1 MSTLQVSLNSH
12 AAEIKRL
19 LRPALIFIALLW
31 VIEVIDRLFFGGS
44 LDYLGIRPR
53 QLIGLRG
60 ILFAPFLHGGF
71 NHLLANSGPLL
82 VLGLLV
88 LLRHKRS
95 FLLISILIIL
105 ISGLGT
111 WLIGPSQSVHI
122 GASGL
127 IFGYFAFI
135 VVNSWY
141 ERSFPAVVLAALVIL
156 HYGSIIW
163 GVLPAGG
170 NVSWQGHMFG
180 LIGGVVAAYYVNL
193 NGQVH

>member
-1 MSTLQVSLNSH
+1 MIPLTPFTNPCDLDTVKSVYSLNEHPSGFL
-12 AAEIKRL
+12 ELPCCRNQRL

-141 ERSFPAVVLAALVIL
+141 ERSFPL
-156 HYGSIIW
+156 S
-163 GVLPAGG
+163 
-170 NVSWQGHMFG
+170 SWQRS
-180 LIGGVVAAYYVNL
+180 
-193 NGQVH
+193 